1 MGKKLLLLGLDC
13 ATPQLVFDAWLN
25 DLPNIKELIKKG
37 IHGKLRSTIPPITVP
52 AWTAMMTSKDPGT
65 LGFYG
70 FRNRRSYDYENLYF
84 ANAKY
89 VKDKTVWNYLSRNRK
104 SSIIFGVPQT
114 YPPKPLNG
122 IMVSSFLAP
131 GKDVQFTYPDDI
143 KTELDKAA
151 DGDYIIDVK
160 DFRTDNK
167 DWLLEQIYIMTERRF
182 KAFRHF
188 YKKEL
193 YDFGMIVEMG
203 IDRIHHGFW
212 RFFDKTHRL
221 YEPGNPYEN
230 AIHDYYQALDE
241 EIGRTLDIID
251 DDTAVMVVSD
261 HGAKPMIGA
270 ICINEWLQ
278 KEGLLVLKE
287 KPKQQM
293 RMTMDMVDWDKT
305 RVWGEGGYYGRIFFN
320 VKGREPRGIIPQ
332 QEYES
337 FRDEL
342 KAKLEAIEDEEGR
355 NINSRVFKAEEL
367 YRQVNNIA
375 PDLIVYLGNLDWR
388 SAGSV
393 GIGAIHLFE
402 NDTGPDDA
410 NHAQEGIFILSV
422 PGKKIEKQQDTY
434 SIYDIA
440 PTILRYFDIEVPDD
454 MIGNSII

>member
-1 MGKKLLLLGLDC
+1 MGKKLLLFGLDC

-37 IHGKLRSTIPPITVP
+37 IHGNLRSTIPPITVP

-131 GKDVQFTYPDDI
+131 SKDVQFTYPDDI

-193 YDFGMIVEMG
+193 YDFAMIVEMG

-230 AIHDYYQALDE
+230 AIHDYYCALDE

-251 DDTAVMVVSD
+251 DTTAVMVVSD
-261 HGAKPMIGA
+261 HGAKPMKGA

-355 NINSRVFKAEEL
+355 NINTKVFKAEEL

-410 NHAQEGIFILSV
+410 NHAQEGIFILTV